1 MTERQWKTTYDRK
14 PLYLQIKKK
23 ETFTFTFI
31 NLHCLF
37 FKIIPK
43 EIMFIWHFK
52 WNKLL
57 HRITKE
63 IILKRSMTGGAYLP
77 SEMLIVCHP

>member
-1 MTERQWKTTYDRK
+1 MTENHYICK
-14 PLYLQIKKK
+14 LKKK
-23 ETFTFTFI
+23 RHSH
-31 NLHCLF
+31 LHSLIYIVFF

-52 WNKLL
+52 GNKLL